1 MKLKRVMQLCCMVM
15 SMVLLSGC
23 QMNNKEIEN
32 TLDGKTFVFLGSSVT
47 YGSHSGEWS
56 MCEYIQENYDCTV
69 VKWAVNGTTLVD
81 TGDTSYVRRLVNN
94 MNAIS
99 ECDHF
104 VCQLS
109 TNDAGHKLPLGKMSS
124 SKDINDFDTSTIIG
138 AMEFII
144 ATAQKQWDCPVS
156 FYTGTFFRSDLYP
169 DMVDALYE
177 LQEKWDIGIIDLWND
192 SEMRSVIG
200 TEEYYLYM
208 AEDGVHPTKLGYE
221 KWWGPKFVEHLKKYD

>member
-1 MKLKRVMQLCCMVM
+1 M
-15 SMVLLSGC
+15 S
-23 QMNNKEIEN
+23 NKGTDN
-32 TLDGKTFVFLGSSVT
+32 TLDGKKFVFLGSSVT
-47 YGSHSGEWS
+47 YGSNSDGWS

-69 VKWAVNGTTLVD
+69 VKWAVSGTTLVD
-81 TGDTSYVRRLVNN
+81 IGDVSYVKRMVSN
-94 MNAIS
+94 MNEIS

-109 TNDAGHKLPLGKMSS
+109 TNDAARKLPLGKMSR

-144 ATAQKQWDCPVS
+144 ATAKKQWDCPVS
-156 FYTGTFFRSDLYP
+156 FYTGTFFQSELYP

-177 LQEKWDIGIIDLWND
+177 LQEKWNIGILDLWND
-192 SEMRSVIG
+192 SEMLAVIG

-208 AEDGVHPTKLGYE
+208 AADGVHPTKQGYE
-221 KWWGPKFVEHLKKYD
+221 TWWGPKFVEHLKKYD